1 MKYVGLLTIVM
12 LALASFACVFAAD
25 FEPIPEAEKEM
36 YTFDLERNFY
46 PDEAEFEAELEILT
60 ANVAVLEALKGKVAA
75 SADNLYEAYYLS
87 EKVIPPW
94 WKLWVYAYLRYA
106 TNTDDSAPLENIE
119 KASGDLESRIQFV
132 KTETQAI
139 DEAMLERYFSEKPEL
154 EGFAYAIEE
163 ARRYLP
169 YTLSLPE
176 EELLSTLSPY
186 LGNWSEKLYQKLIDR
201 TEFPD
206 LVIDGDTFDVHLNYS
221 VLINSNDRQV
231 RKDAWKGYF
240 GSMADHR
247 DLYSFAL
254 IKGMDT
260 RNKTSTVKGYRNFAD
275 AKFFDLHLEYDAVA
289 DYFDEIADHAYL
301 RKEYEKVRRA
311 RIMADMGYDSVYIW
325 DRTVQKE
332 DFDKPRFDIHAATDL
347 IEDAMQ
353 VMGAEYQREL
363 AYLLD
368 PANRRL
374 DIAGGEK
381 RTSGMFATGYPGEP
395 WQFFCMSY
403 NGYLNEVSG
412 LAHES
417 GHAVHHKMQTNAGV
431 RPIYADG
438 PSYVT
443 ESVAMTNE
451 LLIMY
456 HLYSQEKDLARRAY
470 YLEQFLENAMGLL
483 VNNMFAHMEFKMYEG
498 VEDGCIQDAD
508 DLDSLAAEMTIPYSM
523 YYGNHPEYEGL
534 WSVIHHYYDVPMYNI
549 NYVVAQSLALV
560 FFDKI
565 LNEPGFVDKYESML
579 RSAFDK
585 PAPEIVLERTGVD
598 MMDPDIL
605 ASGFAFIRGRTDEL
619 RDLYA
624 QLGISVENPEYPDKT
639 PGH

>member
-1 MKYVGLLTIVM
+1 MKNVGLLTIAM
-12 LALASFACVFAAD
+12 LVLASFACAFAAD

-46 PDEAEFEAELEILT
+46 PDEAAFEAELETLS
-60 ANVAVLEALKGKVAA
+60 ADVAKLEALKGKVAE
-75 SADNLYEAYYLS
+75 SSGTLYEAYYLS

-106 TNTDDSAPLENIE
+106 TNTEDSGPLDKIE

-132 KTETQAI
+132 KTETQDI
-139 DEAMLERYFSEKPEL
+139 DDATLKSYFREKPEL
-154 EGFAYAIEE
+154 EDFAYAMEE
-163 ARRYLP
+163 ARRYIP

-176 EELLSTLSPY
+176 EELMSTLSPY
-186 LGNWSEKLYQKLIDR
+186 LGSWSEKLYQKLIDR

-206 LVIDGDTFDVHLNYS
+206 LVVDGDTFDVNLNYS

-254 IKGMDT
+254 MKGMET
-260 RNKTSTVKGYRNFAD
+260 RNKTSAVKGYRNFAE
-275 AKFFDLHLEYDAVA
+275 AKFFGLHLEYDDVA
-289 DYFDEIADHAYL
+289 EYFDEIADHAYL

-325 DRTVQKE
+325 DRTVQKA
-332 DFDKPRFDIHAATDL
+332 DFDKPRFDIHAATGL
-347 IEDAMQ
+347 IKDAMQ
-353 VMGAEYQREL
+353 VMGAEYQGEL
-363 AYLLD
+363 SYLLD

-374 DIAGGEK
+374 DIVGSDN
-381 RTSGMFATGYPGEP
+381 RSSGMFATGYPGEP
-395 WQFFCMSY
+395 WQFFSMSY

-443 ESVAMTNE
+443 ESVAMTSE
-451 LLIMY
+451 LLIGY
-456 HLYSQEKDLARRAY
+456 GLYSREKDLAKRAY

-483 VNNMFAHMEFKMYEG
+483 VNNMFAHLEFKMYEG
-498 VEDGCIQDAD
+498 VEDGSITGAD
-508 DLDSLAAEMTIPYSM
+508 DFDALAAEMTVPYSM
-523 YYGNHPEYEGL
+523 YYGNHPEYKGL

-560 FFDKI
+560 FFDKL

-579 RSAFDK
+579 RSGFDE
-585 PAPEIVLERTGVD
+585 PAPEIILETTGVD

-605 ASGFAFIRGRTDEL
+605 ASGFAFIKDRTDEL
-619 RDLYA
+619 SDLYA
-624 QLGISVENPEYPDKT
+624 QLGIEVENPEYPE
-639 PGH
+639 